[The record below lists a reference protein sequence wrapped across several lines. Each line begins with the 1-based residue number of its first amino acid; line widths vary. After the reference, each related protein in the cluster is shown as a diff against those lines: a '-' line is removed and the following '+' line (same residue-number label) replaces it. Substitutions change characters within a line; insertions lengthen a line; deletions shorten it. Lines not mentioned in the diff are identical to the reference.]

1 VKAPGALSV
10 VVWPDSAPPQLGEEM
25 LTPDDVP
32 PADADW
38 SRISWF
44 AASMDGYEEWGSLE
58 NLATLAN
65 TVSAYWRRTDEIAPV
80 DLRALRGCLFFE
92 HRRHHHYGH
101 VPDAETTTYIRALVD
116 RIRELVVARVTP
128 P

>member
-1 VKAPGALSV
+1 MGERSEAPTVRGRFSYL
-10 VVWPDSAPPQLGEEM
+10 
-25 LTPDDVP
+25 
-32 PADADW
+32 DAFTLKKV
-38 SRISWF
+38 SLAAF

-58 NLATLAN
+58 NLAPLAN
-65 TVSAYWRRTDEIAPV
+65 TVSAYWSRTDEIAPV

-101 VPDAETTTYIRALVD
+101 IPDAETTTYIRALVE
-116 RIRELVVARVTP
+116 RIRELVVAQVTP